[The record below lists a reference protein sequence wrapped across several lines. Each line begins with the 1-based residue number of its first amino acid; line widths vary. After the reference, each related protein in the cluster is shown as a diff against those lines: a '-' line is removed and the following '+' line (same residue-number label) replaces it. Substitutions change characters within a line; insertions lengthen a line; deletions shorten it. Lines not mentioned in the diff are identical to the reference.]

1 MPDKDRYLADQY
13 RNRINHAAEKIKSE
27 FPKTPDLLLVLGS
40 GLGAMADQVA
50 NAKIIPYEDIPGF
63 PQVTVPGHAGRLVL
77 GNWGKHTIAV
87 MQGRFH
93 YYEGHP
99 IDDVVLPIRVMQKL
113 GVPLL
118 LMTNAAGGVDTSF
131 KPGELM
137 LIRDH
142 ISLWVDSPLRG
153 ANLDEYGPRFPD
165 QSKVYDQQLAEIAVA
180 CAQQLNLP
188 LHQGV
193 YAYLR
198 GPQFETPAEIR
209 LLRMLGASAVGMST
223 VPEALVAIHGGMKI
237 LALSCIT
244 NLAAGIL
251 DQPLNHQEVLEVGD
265 KASARTIQLL
275 NLIIERLP

>member
-1 MPDKDRYLADQY
+1 
-13 RNRINHAAEKIKSE
+13 
-27 FPKTPDLLLVLGS
+27 
-40 GLGAMADQVA
+40 MADQVA

-180 CAQQLNLP
+180 CAEQLNLP

-251 DQPLNHQEVLEVGD
+251 DQPLNHQEVLEVGN